1 MKTSRRGGL
10 GRGLGALIQSTVE
23 APEENAEASSPKD
36 SAVPVKSGPKAAAAA
51 EATTTSTRSTATTE
65 TSGKSS
71 DPAPSASQRKTTG
84 GAAQVE
90 QNQLGGLQAAGQ
102 ELQVLGTQA
111 SGLKVQRITPVDGTG
126 RRAERVGGG
135 MQPPPLA

>member
-23 APEENAEASSPKD
+23 APEENAEASSPED

-65 TSGKSS
+65 TPGGSNE
-71 DPAPSASQRKTTG
+71 PAPSASQRKTCLLYTSD
-84 GAAQVE
+84 AADE
-90 QNQLGGLQAAGQ
+90 
-102 ELQVLGTQA
+102 
-111 SGLKVQRITPVDGTG
+111 
-126 RRAERVGGG
+126 
-135 MQPPPLA
+135 